1 MNEIVACKVCTKC
14 DKYIPLSLFGRNKTL
29 PSGYSTY
36 CKEHMACYRRE
47 YDEKIRQL
55 KTILK
60 KPKVSSK
67 IIKFEEEIK
76 RKSEEKEAFEKQK
89 KANGE
94 IVLEL

>member
-1 MNEIVACKVCTKC
+1 MNEIIACKVCTKC
-14 DKYIPLSLFGRNKTL
+14 DKYVPLNLFGRNKRL

-36 CKEHMACYRRE
+36 CKEHMAAYRRE
-47 YDEKIRQL
+47 YDEKIREL

-67 IIKFEEEIK
+67 VLKFEEAIK
-76 RKSEEKEAFEKQK
+76 KKTEEKEEFERQK